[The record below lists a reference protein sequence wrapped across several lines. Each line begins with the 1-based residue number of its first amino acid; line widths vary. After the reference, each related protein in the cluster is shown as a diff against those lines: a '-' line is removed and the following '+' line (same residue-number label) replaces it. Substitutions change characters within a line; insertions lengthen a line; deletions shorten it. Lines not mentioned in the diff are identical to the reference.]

1 MVHKEFRLWAMN
13 ESGTST
19 SLNVTAVTR
28 YHASNRYRWE
38 GLSPF
43 VPLSRL
49 FTFNEGSTEVKVQ
62 CYLHILDYAPQGW
75 HQPAEWVTQLSR
87 TF

>member
-1 MVHKEFRLWAMN
+1 MVQKEFRLWAMN

-49 FTFNEGSTEVKVQ
+49 FTFTRVALRSKSSAIYTYWTMLLRVGTSRQSGS
-62 CYLHILDYAPQGW
+62 
-75 HQPAEWVTQLSR
+75 LS
-87 TF
+87 